1 MNIKESKEGGIT
13 VELDDSEVA
22 LFAKM
27 GLEHAIKDHLMKIGG
42 PKYTAEF
49 GKLGPTWDDDDEER
63 INIIGQNGNDGD
75 HYVDYGAGPV
85 VVQHEMVMDN
95 PTDEEKAKNLEEY
108 HRRLE
113 EDDVYI

>member
-1 MNIKESKEGGIT
+1 MNIKESKDGGIT

-49 GKLGPTWDDDDEER
+49 GKLGPTWDDEDEER
-63 INIIGQNGNDGD
+63 MNIIGQNGNDGI
-75 HYVDYGAGPV
+75 HYPPHDDYI
-85 VVQHEMVMDN
+85 MNN
-95 PTDEEKAKNLEEY
+95 PTEEEKRKNLY
-108 HRRLE
+108 LYNKRM